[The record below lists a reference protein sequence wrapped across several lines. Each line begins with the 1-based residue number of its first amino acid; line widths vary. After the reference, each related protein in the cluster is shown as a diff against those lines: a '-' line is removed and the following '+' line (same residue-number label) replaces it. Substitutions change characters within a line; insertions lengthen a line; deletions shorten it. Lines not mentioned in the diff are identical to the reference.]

1 MILSMQEKKAK
12 QKDYLQ
18 RKNIYTELELLL
30 CKSKY
35 HNKINFYRIL
45 IGQIKLLELYAR
57 LRCSSCQGNRNIIK
71 SAHLMYK
78 RVKCIVTV
86 DSSEEQTT
94 YISDGIYQQYFS
106 TIFLRNTSVANMR
119 TQVQLS
125 SVTGKNTNAGKRPG
139 VFPWYARVTIWGVS
153 AALHT

>member
-1 MILSMQEKKAK
+1 MIKSYIKRMILSMQEKKAK

-57 LRCSSCQGNRNIIK
+57 LRCSSCQGNRNISRRPVMLENK
-71 SAHLMYK
+71 AEVVVG
-78 RVKCIVTV
+78 RV
-86 DSSEEQTT
+86 
-94 YISDGIYQQYFS
+94 
-106 TIFLRNTSVANMR
+106 
-119 TQVQLS
+119 
-125 SVTGKNTNAGKRPG
+125 
-139 VFPWYARVTIWGVS
+139 
-153 AALHT
+153 